1 MDNFIYI
8 QYKFTALNEYTNVS
22 RGNKYK
28 SSSIKKRE
36 TEIARLHFLNSP
48 PIKTPC
54 RIKFTWIMTN
64 KRMDLDNRSF
74 SRKFILDGMVKANV
88 IPDDSLKYV
97 IGFQDEYELGAQ
109 DGVRIEVIK

>member
-1 MDNFIYI
+1 MDKSIYI

-48 PIKTPC
+48 TIKTPC
-54 RIKFTWIMTN
+54 RLKFTWIMTN

-97 IGFQDEYELGAQ
+97 IGFQDEYEPGAQ

>member
-1 MDNFIYI
+1 MIYI
-8 QYKFTALNEYTNVS
+8 QYKFTALNKYTNVS

-54 RIKFTWIMTN
+54 RLKFTWIMTN